1 MISIAIDGPSGVGK
15 STVAKILSRKF
26 GFLYLDTG
34 ALYRAMGYFFI
45 MNCLDY
51 SNKNIVSD
59 NIKNI
64 DISFRFEGHRQK
76 MFLCGKDIT
85 SQIRTDD
92 VSMAASCVSAMP
104 IVREF
109 LLNMQRNMALNNNII
124 MDGRD
129 IGTVV
134 LPNAD
139 IKIFLNADVR
149 IRARRRFGQ
158 VRRREP
164 QASYY
169 NVFNSIKK
177 RDKNDTER
185 AVAPLVPAKDAI
197 ILNTT
202 RYSLNKTIYIL
213 TNIIREYI
221 NGKEKFIV

>member
-15 STVAKILSRKF
+15 STVAKILSKKF
-26 GFLYLDTG
+26 DFLYLDTG

-51 SNKNIVSD
+51 SNEKVVSTNI
-59 NIKNI
+59 NNI
-64 DISFRFEGHRQK
+64 DISFRFEGRRQK
-76 MFLCGKDIT
+76 MFLCGRDIT
-85 SQIRTDD
+85 PKIRTDN
-92 VSMAASCVSAMP
+92 VSMAASCISAMP
-104 IVREF
+104 VVREF
-109 LLNMQRNMALNNNII
+109 LLNIQRDMAANNNII

-139 IKIFLNADVR
+139 IKIFLNADVKV
-149 IRARRRFGQ
+149 RARRRWGQ
-158 VRRREP
+158 VKRHDPR
-164 QASYY
+164 ADYY
-169 NVFNSIKK
+169 NVFKLIKK

-185 AVAPLVPAKDAI
+185 SIAPLVPAKDAI

-221 NGKEKFIV
+221 DGKEKSII